1 MKKIFFFVLIVL
13 SVSTFCLEPVGI
25 SLNYNLKSNF
35 NLNEYSDVLFFKDAS
50 FIKIH
55 LKNLRL
61 KETDSLTISN
71 DKESYTIDGPID
83 GEMWLPSLNSPSV
96 TISLKSKGDSKPFY
110 EIDEVGVGFEG
121 NRDRVESIC
130 QNDDRKNALCYSQDM
145 QKAADP
151 VGRMLFQ
158 EGGLWYLCTGSL
170 ISSSGHF
177 LTNNHCISDQSGAS
191 SLEVWWRY
199 QSSTC
204 NGTTGSKEYTSVG
217 STFLTTNE
225 NLDFTLLQITDTN
238 IEKYGFISIANRDA
252 VKGERIWIP
261 QHGGGNIK
269 TFAVE
274 SDMDQG
280 GYAIV
285 DEPSLDGYVANSDI
299 GYYADTE
306 GGSSGSPILDSN
318 NKMIAIHHF
327 GLPYGYP
334 CGNYMNQG
342 VKMSLIYP
350 KIEDYLTLPPEVSS
364 VTKATDPFRIIV
376 NGDKFNQGIKVYIG
390 SSTTPWQNVSY
401 KSKNK
406 IVIKK
411 GNALKQLFP
420 KGVSVNIT
428 LVNPDGGSI
437 TTSFQR

>member
-1 MKKIFFFVLIVL
+1 MKKILLLVVILFSI
-13 SVSTFCLEPVGI
+13 STFSLEPVGM
-25 SLNYNLKSNF
+25 SVNYNLKSNF
-35 NLNEYSDVLFFKDAS
+35 NTNEYSDVFFFKDAS

-55 LKNLRL
+55 LKKICL
-61 KETDSLTISN
+61 KESDSLTISN
-71 DKESYTIDGPID
+71 DEESYKIVGPMN
-83 GEMWLPSLNSPSV
+83 GEMWLPSLNSSFAK
-96 TISLKSKGDSKPFY
+96 IFLKGGDNSKPFY
-110 EIDEVGVGFEG
+110 EIDEVGIGFEA

-130 QNDDRKNALCYSQDM
+130 QNDDRRNAVCYSQDM
-145 QKAADP
+145 QAAADP

-158 EGGLWYLCTGSL
+158 EGGVWYLCTGSL

-204 NGTTGSKEYTSVG
+204 NGTSGSKEYTSNG

-238 IEKYGFISIANRDA
+238 IQKYGFIPIANREA

-285 DEPSLDGYVANSDI
+285 DDASLDGNVANSDI

-306 GGSSGSPILDSN
+306 GGSSGSPVLDLSN
-318 NKMIAIHHF
+318 KLLAIHHF

-334 CGNYMNQG
+334 CGSYMNQG

-350 KIEDYLTLPPEVSS
+350 KIKDYLPLPPEVSS

-376 NGDKFNQGIKVYIG
+376 MGDKFKEGIEVYIG

-428 LVNPDGGSI
+428 LVNPDGGTI
-437 TTSFQR
+437 TTSFKR